1 MGHETYQYTVAGGY
15 ALQTC
20 AASSGTS
27 STNDATQGVLEA
39 AAGVGWG
46 RVIRLGGVPSGA
58 GLIIASG
65 LALGLGSCKRCSR
78 KRNEESEGRET
89 HDC

>member
-15 ALQTC
+15 AIQTC

-39 AAGVGWG
+39 AAGVGG
-46 RVIRLGGVPSGA
+46 GPGIRLGGIPSGA
-58 GLIIASG
+58 GLLIASG
-65 LALGLGSCKRCSR
+65 LIIASALALALLGSGCCKRCSR
-78 KRNEESEGRET
+78 KRN
-89 HDC
+89 